1 MLLEMDYW
9 KLSISAAT
17 TTAATSAAFTAQRY
31 LKCILN
37 FNFVDYR

>member
-17 TTAATSAAFTAQRY
+17 TTAAFTAQRC